1 MDNTKQ
7 IEEVENFFKHVSIRT
22 FIDYFYV
29 FEKNKG
35 IRSNALI
42 YDAFDKN
49 KEVWTKKA
57 YVSRASKSKRIFE
70 KGLEVMALNFVINS
84 KKEKHLI
91 EKAKVILNDY
101 LARDREY

>member
-7 IEEVENFFKHVSIRT
+7 NEEVKKYFSCVSIRT

-29 FEKNKG
+29 IEKNKG

-42 YDAFDKN
+42 YEAFDKN

-70 KGLEVMALNFVINS
+70 KGLEVMALNYVIN
-84 KKEKHLI
+84 
-91 EKAKVILNDY
+91 
-101 LARDREY
+101 